1 MMILIN
7 LFLSH
12 LVMIMSKCINIED
25 CLVPLELKKIRESR
39 LITLT
44 EVSENTGLSSSAI
57 SNLEHNKNVGI
68 KTLITVADYLG
79 YEIYLRKK
87 KPEVIIDI

>member
-1 MMILIN
+1 MKN
-7 LFLSH
+7 K
-12 LVMIMSKCINIED
+12 VINIED
-25 CLVPLELKKIRESR
+25 CLVPLELKKIRESK

-44 EVSENTGLSSSAI
+44 EMSEETGLSTNSI